1 MRKTFSLPKALQLA
15 CLLGATMGSPP
26 LLALDFS
33 DIAKEGELRFLVE
46 NPDPKGYWY
55 SSRVALSEES
65 LRTGE
70 VSLETCHHQLDP
82 IRKVVIAFNPQRLI
96 GLSVSSHQG
105 IETIESEAHR
115 VTLSNVQRGAHICIA
130 LQSRALDQISPSQW
144 RLQAGPLMRR
154 YFDGYL
160 PMKAEL
166 RVSWPRNLLRLES
179 TQPTFQ
185 PGVSIVSS
193 ESGAEMLT
201 VFAGRF
207 SGFFLLNRPD

>member
-1 MRKTFSLPKALQLA
+1 MTGKFRLRRRLSLFYFLALA
-15 CLLGATMGSPP
+15 LGP
-26 LLALDFS
+26 LPCVALDFS

-55 SSRVALSEES
+55 SSRVLLTEES

-70 VSLETCHHQLDP
+70 VYLETCHHQLDP

-96 GLSVSSHQG
+96 GLSVTSHQG
-105 IETIESEAHR
+105 IEAIESEAHR

-130 LQSRALDQISPSQW
+130 LTSRALDQISPSQW

-160 PMKAEL
+160 PMKADL
-166 RVSWPRNLLRLES
+166 RVSWPQNLLRLES
-179 TQPTFQ
+179 TSPARQ
-185 PGVSIVSS
+185 PGVSIVAS
-193 ESGAEMLT
+193 ETGAEMLT

-207 SGFFLLNRPD
+207 SGFFLLNRPN